1 MRIGTKAT
9 RTITVTEA
17 LTAEA
22 VGSGTLPVFATPA
35 MAALME
41 GTAMDAV
48 REDLEPG
55 QGTVGTSLTLTH
67 AAPTPIGMEVS
78 CEAELIAVD
87 RRKLTFKVTCR
98 DACGMIGEGTHE
110 RFVIDEASFLA
121 KAESKAVKEVAH
133 E

>member
-1 MRIGTKAT
+1 MEIGMKAT

-48 REDLEPG
+48 KDGLEEG
-55 QGTVGTSLTLTH
+55 QGTVGTSLTISH
-67 AAPTPIGMEVS
+67 AAPTPVGMEVT

-87 RRKLTFKVTCR
+87 RRKLTFKLTCR
-98 DACGMIGEGTHE
+98 DACGIIGEGTHE
-110 RFVIDEASFLA
+110 RFIIDEASFLA
-121 KAESKAVKEVAH
+121 KAESKAVNK
-133 E
+133 